1 MNKRDRRLQKNQQ
14 APDAVAGGA
23 GVAEEPKVEIVDGH
37 TMGEKATDAELTAVE
52 VAEGF
57 KVGELVT
64 ARNEGKIAA
73 FWSRASITVKAKK
86 VAKGGKRAY
95 VRLESLNG
103 RGMNVLAKG
112 VIDIQP
118 KPKEGKAVVSGCDC
132 FNYGLDLM
140 RRVPV
145 RQALEESLAGPEK
158 AVKKLVLGLLAGD
171 ESPEDIRAFV
181 RNAKKFK
188 GVEGLDK
195 LIDAALASA
204 K

>member
-1 MNKRDRRLQKNQQ
+1 MSRARGSKKHQ

-23 GVAEEPKVEIVDGH
+23 AVAEEVKVEVVDGH
-37 TMGEKATDAELTAVE
+37 IMGEPATDAELAIVE
-52 VAEGF
+52 KLEGY
-57 KVGELVT
+57 KDGELVT
-64 ARNEGKIAA
+64 ARNEKKIAA
-73 FWSRASITVKAKK
+73 FWSRASITIKAKK

-112 VIDIQP
+112 IIDVQP
-118 KPKEGKAVVSGCDC
+118 KPAKGEKAVVSGCDC

-158 AVKKLVLGLLAGD
+158 AVKKMVIGLLAGD
-171 ESPEDIRAFV
+171 ETPEDIRAFV
-181 RNAKKFK
+181 KNSKKFK
-188 GVEGLDK
+188 GVEGIDR
-195 LIDAALASA
+195 LIDLALASS

>member
-23 GVAEEPKVEIVDGH
+23 GVVEEQKVEIVDGH
-37 TMGEKATDAELTAVE
+37 EIGSKATDAELGAVE
-52 VAEGF
+52 VAEGY
-57 KVGELVT
+57 KVGELVA

-112 VIDIQP
+112 IIDVQP

-158 AVKKLVLGLLAGD
+158 AVKKLVLGLLAGE
-171 ESPEDIRAFV
+171 ESPEDVRAFV
-181 RNAKKFK
+181 KNSKKFK